1 MRESLNKRM
10 AKLEHKIKSNQPT
23 IDLVKHIQEIGKE
36 KERLSALSEEEFE
49 AFAQKVESLPRNKND
64 LHLSA
69 ERTAVLSIQ
78 QEKAM
83 LKYLKSTGKEIPPPP
98 KEDSGNLGVLSL
110 IRNR

>member
-1 MRESLNKRM
+1 M
-10 AKLEHKIKSNQPT
+10 
-23 IDLVKHIQEIGKE
+23 KHIQEIGKE

-49 AFAQKVESLPRNKND
+49 AFVQKVESLPRNKND

-69 ERTAVLSIQ
+69 VRTAILSIQ

-83 LKYLKSTGKEIPPPP
+83 LKYLKLTGKELPASP